1 MVIHQTVYKS
11 FVTLLSRASAPAFKV
26 RCCMFRCI
34 VSLVLYCMVASVGTA
49 ICSPLCGTL
58 RSPICSLL
66 YSLLS
71 CTFCNP
77 SSIAY
82 AGGLLDLDEP
92 KYPAPFYGGL
102 HVNEPLLEVGKYA
115 SLTVTAYDENNN
127 EVPAATPTTPTGATT
142 PTSAALSQ
150 TANPNA
156 VKFTGTLTLNIP
168 MNDVLKATKAQMEQY
183 SNEKAKLDFNYNLSL
198 PEPISWTENPT
209 VTNASSLVDSDSA
222 TATISPSHKNTITLA
237 AQLKP
242 NTWNALYSST
252 DNGILSL
259 TAHFT
264 FTKQD
269 LERVKNNSITGTGIL
284 DLYKYNDGNPTPDFG
299 QTYITHEL
307 ALPLLGGATITKPL
321 DTTKQGF
328 NQLIYS
334 GALTK
339 NSQNTK
345 ITTNKKFSF
354 SGTVEKVTYED
365 YSAPLLTKDGVQIN
379 AKVGTAPIK
388 DSIANVESWLK
399 TKINDVS
406 RVYVEGLNLSIKLTF
421 KLPGAISLSERKD
434 PLDNPS
440 KHYPLK
446 PGGVRNDPT
455 SLLGTFDGF
464 ALKDVKE
471 ENNTITATAYLK
483 DWYKGNQLLRPYA
496 YSFDEIKQ
504 RINKLG
510 EELQMRFI
518 PVWFNSNAEAGKTY
532 KIEGSAEGLLTG
544 RVNYVY
550 RQLGANDTD
559 KLIPFKVGFREEK
572 ITLDAEAPYTIT
584 FKHVSGTPGHVLPEY
599 LSKQYALKPLR
610 VYKGNSV
617 AIDNANLR
625 TTDESEFDPWPE
637 VVGDG
642 TKKTGTW
649 VFDTSAGWKIDGKGR
664 PVTTIN
670 NVNKNI
676 TLVGTWKFISVDEPS
691 GATDYDGLYE
701 RRAMYRL
708 YNPYTH
714 EHLFTTD
721 LSEKDNLVFLGWRFE
736 SVVGYVGMHGE
747 KGGVYRLYNPTTGE
761 HHYTMKDDELA
772 LCTAAGWVNEGV
784 KFFSV
789 EDKDTQVTGMVS
801 MYNPYEKKFYHHYT
815 SDPDEIAKMV
825 KDGWRKEEIKWYAA
839 K

>member
-11 FVTLLSRASAPAFKV
+11 FVTLISRASAPALAPAFKV
-26 RCCMFRCI
+26 RCCMLRCI

-49 ICSPLCGTL
+49 ICSPLCGAL
-58 RSPICSLL
+58 RSPICSPL

-82 AGGLLDLDEP
+82 ASLNEP

-115 SLTVTAYDENNN
+115 SLTVTAYDDHGNQ
-127 EVPAATPTTPTGATT
+127 VSPTIATT
-142 PTSAALSQ
+142 PTAAAPSQ

-168 MNDVLKATKAQMEQY
+168 MSEVLKATKAQMEAY
-183 SNEKAKLDFNYNLSL
+183 SNEKAKLDFNYTLSL

-307 ALPLLGGATITKPL
+307 ALPLLGGGATITKPL

-550 RQLGANDTD
+550 RQLGAYDTD
-559 KLIPFKVGFREEK
+559 KLIPFKVGFREDK
-572 ITLDAEAPYTIT
+572 IELDAQAPYTIT
-584 FKHVSGTPGHVLPEY
+584 FTHVSGTPGHVLPEY

-617 AIDNANLR
+617 AISNANLR
-625 TTDESEFDPWPE
+625 TTDENEFDPWPE

-664 PVTTIN
+664 PVTTID

-676 TLVGTWKFISVDEPS
+676 TLVGTWKFISVDDPS
-691 GATDYDGLYE
+691 GASDYAGLYE
-701 RRAMYRL
+701 RCAMYRL

-736 SVVGYVGMHGE
+736 GTVGYVGMHGE

-815 SDPDEIAKMV
+815 SDPDEIARMV

-839 K
+839 PKK